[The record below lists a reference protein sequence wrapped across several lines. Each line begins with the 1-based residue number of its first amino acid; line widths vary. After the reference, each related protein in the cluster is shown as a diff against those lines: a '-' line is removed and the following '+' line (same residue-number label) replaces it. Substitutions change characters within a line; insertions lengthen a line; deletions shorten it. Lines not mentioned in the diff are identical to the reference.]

1 MTSYDKIHQV
11 CIANLKYKVQARVT
25 ASDMLPSISELP
37 PIGAEESILDEAPFP
52 DHTLQSQE
60 VNNDAEN
67 ANHAADH
74 ESDAESIEEAP
85 PKKKAKKDFEHDIL
99 AETVASKH
107 VGGYPYATCTP
118 EYSSINACSTK

>member
-1 MTSYDKIHQV
+1 
-11 CIANLKYKVQARVT
+11 
-25 ASDMLPSISELP
+25 MLPSISELP

-85 PKKKAKKDFEHDIL
+85 PKKKAKKDFEHDTVDL
-99 AETVASKH
+99 AYSESFYNEVQDVNTSE
-107 VGGYPYATCTP
+107 ATCRW
-118 EYSSINACSTK
+118 S